1 MAHVGMAGPRRWF
14 RQHSLPPP
22 ILRAQTDGQRE
33 YIDVIRFDELAV
45 VLQSVCG
52 ELTIEGNGLKMSVLD
67 TDKGI
72 VSLDGPVDSIY
83 YSEDT
88 GDGKKRLFG
97 RIFN

>member
-1 MAHVGMAGPRRWF
+1 ME
-14 RQHSLPPP
+14 QQKEKCQ
-22 ILRAQTDGQRE
+22 QTLQLTMRTHLEVNGI
-33 YIDVIRFDELAV
+33 IDVIRFDELAV

-72 VSLDGPVDSIY
+72 VSLDGQVDSIY

>member
-1 MAHVGMAGPRRWF
+1 ME
-14 RQHSLPPP
+14 QQKEKCQ
-22 ILRAQTDGQRE
+22 QTLQLTMRKHLEVNGL
-33 YIDVIRFDELAV
+33 IDVIRFDELAV

-72 VSLDGPVDSIY
+72 VSLDGQVDSIY